1 MSNNGQQ
8 RLAMSKG
15 GRTFVPI
22 GDRIEGRILKKCDR
36 PCCSHKEKWQRYELT
51 PCGCHSLVR
60 DCPCPLKDKQCHRC
74 RRIWVPLAGGYYE
87 AEEMHLS
94 AKGQEKRAALSSLYD
109 FLYEEKKANPQS
121 QARGTEMT
129 EPTLKPCPFCGETE
143 STYKTSIPDFYGCE
157 NCSITGELKEWQDAY
172 CWKQL
177 DAAQAEIK
185 AKDARIAQLLGF
197 LKRAD
202 ASINDFNE
210 LNLDVIIANGKLKN
224 LARELTDRLDYNH
237 DINCDGEYC
246 ASCKIL
252 KKSREVI
259 GEK

>member
-94 AKGQEKRAALSSLYD
+94 AKVPASPAETAT
-109 FLYEEKKANPQS
+109 NP
-121 QARGTEMT
+121 
-129 EPTLKPCPFCGETE
+129 K
-143 STYKTSIPDFYGCE
+143 
-157 NCSITGELKEWQDAY
+157 
-172 CWKQL
+172 
-177 DAAQAEIK
+177 
-185 AKDARIAQLLGF
+185 
-197 LKRAD
+197 
-202 ASINDFNE
+202 
-210 LNLDVIIANGKLKN
+210 
-224 LARELTDRLDYNH
+224 
-237 DINCDGEYC
+237 
-246 ASCKIL
+246 
-252 KKSREVI
+252 
-259 GEK
+259 